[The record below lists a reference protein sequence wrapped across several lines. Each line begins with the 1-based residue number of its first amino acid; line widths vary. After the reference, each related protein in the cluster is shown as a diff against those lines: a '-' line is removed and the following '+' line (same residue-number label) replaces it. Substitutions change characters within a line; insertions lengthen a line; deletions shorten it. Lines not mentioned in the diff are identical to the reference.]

1 MAVRGSRQRHRRVK
15 SVLSRRADDMKRAL
29 RCVLRS
35 TSPEALCGVRQ
46 SAPCVSNFARSNPAT
61 SRSSA
66 KRGVQLRFCCSQQH
80 SHSSSSAAAHRCLLL
95 EEGCSSNRHFWAPAA
110 WSSWDGGGGERER
123 SFGRLRAAVAAAV
136 AAVAAVTA
144 AVAVD
149 SAGGRGAKCEYAEGT
164 KFTDVYYLAA
174 NAPPLGVGESWVDN
188 HGCLGSAVLVVCC
201 LVWWSVL
208 LADGD
213 GERDSWRCFSREMDD
228 ARQNTGTW
236 SILLLVHTTQK
247 LHRAKS
253 WRACSCDRFLFCI
266 PSTLLRRARVLC
278 DVPSM

>member
-1 MAVRGSRQRHRRVK
+1 MVFASRHRASRI
-15 SVLSRRADDMKRAL
+15 SPGRILPRRAAPPNAGSSCVSAAL
-29 RCVLRS
+29 NNTATAAAVLRR
-35 TSPEALCGVRQ
+35 TDACCWRRAVAATDIFGPLPLG
-46 SAPCVSNFARSNPAT
+46 AR
-61 SRSSA
+61 
-66 KRGVQLRFCCSQQH
+66 GM
-80 SHSSSSAAAHRCLLL
+80 
-95 EEGCSSNRHFWAPAA
+95 
-110 WSSWDGGGGERER
+110 GGGGERER

-136 AAVAAVTA
+136 AAAAAVTA